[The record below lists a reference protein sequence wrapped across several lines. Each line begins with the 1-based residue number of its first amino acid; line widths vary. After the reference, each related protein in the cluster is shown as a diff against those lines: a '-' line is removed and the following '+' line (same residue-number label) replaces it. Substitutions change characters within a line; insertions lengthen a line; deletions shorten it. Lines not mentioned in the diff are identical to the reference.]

1 MSQQNGQYFQ
11 VVLFWIQKIQKTA
24 DKRLE
29 LIREVSKFTR
39 YTFKIPKR
47 IVFLY
52 ISHKQ
57 KKSIFLK
64 MPFIVASKKLKYLGI
79 SLTKEV

>member
-11 VVLFWIQKIQKTA
+11 VVLFWTEDSKDSA

-29 LIREVSKFTR
+29 LIREFSKFTR
-39 YTFKIPKR
+39 YTFKIPKS
-47 IVFLY
+47 IIFLY

-57 KKSIFLK
+57 KKVF
-64 MPFIVASKKLKYLGI
+64 FKKCHL
-79 SLTKEV
+79 